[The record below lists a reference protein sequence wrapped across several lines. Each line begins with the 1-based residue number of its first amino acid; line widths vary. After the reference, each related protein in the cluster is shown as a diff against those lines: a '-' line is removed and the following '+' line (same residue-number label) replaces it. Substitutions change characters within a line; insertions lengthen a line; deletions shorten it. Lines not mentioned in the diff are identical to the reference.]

1 MGIVRVLRDDGTEIF
16 KIDTNH
22 ASYIFD
28 FLEDHGM
35 KKSSYDLVRKDG
47 THVTR
52 SCDSGDVYLVP
63 KLSLACQAGNAA
75 ACVAEITSCAKKMDK
90 SDGCHWPAQEGMG
103 LVRLMRDDGT
113 EIAKM
118 EAYSTS
124 CIIGFLED
132 HGMKNVKSCYD
143 LVRKDGTH
151 VLSGCSSGDVYLV
164 PKLSLACQAGNTAA
178 CVAEITSCVKKMESW
193 VKSMAANR

>member
-75 ACVAEITSCAKKMDK
+75 ACVAEITSCAKKMK
-90 SDGCHWPAQEGMG
+90 RWPRINPMA
-103 LVRLMRDDGT
+103 V
-113 EIAKM
+113 
-118 EAYSTS
+118 
-124 CIIGFLED
+124 IGRPKKD

-178 CVAEITSCVKKMESW
+178 CVAEITSCVKKMEIW